1 MSSIPSSVLES
12 GLDFDWDEQDVWQLD
27 YPTQEIDIQQLT
39 WHFEIPFWDWDGQTY
54 NLTPHQVLSHPE
66 LYQAQYKRIMSADTN
81 YPIDVMPNQAGKL
94 VILDGL
100 HRLVKHHING
110 RTLVPVRIIPRSE
123 IQRLSRS
130 YNLHSL
136 SSR

>member
-1 MSSIPSSVLES
+1 MSTIPQSVLES

-27 YPTQEIDIQQLT
+27 YPTQEIDIQQLA

-54 NLTPHQVLSHPE
+54 NLTPSQVLSHPE
-66 LYQAQYKRIMSADTN
+66 LYQAQYKRIMSADTR
-81 YPIDVMPNQAGKL
+81 YPIDVMPNQVGQL

-100 HRLVKHHING
+100 HRLVKHHLNG
-110 RTLVPVRIIPRSE
+110 RTHVPVRIIPRSE
-123 IQRLSRS
+123 ITHLS
-130 YNLHSL
+130 HSSKQNSA